1 MVVLIYV
8 FPCNPVQRVYL
19 GPIIVRPL
27 PGLLSLNEALG
38 SSLLVTFIRLI
49 FYLAPSMCQN
59 LQRYGEYDHELDGWA
74 PCQESLESLG
84 EGRHSGSVGN

>member
-8 FPCNPVQRVYL
+8 FPSNLMQRVCL
-19 GPIIVRPL
+19 GPVIVRPL
-27 PGLLSLNEALG
+27 PGLLSLSEALG

-59 LQRYGEYDHELDGWA
+59 LPRYWEYDHELDSWA
-74 PCQESLESLG
+74 PCQESLES
-84 EGRHSGSVGN
+84 VGKAGIQVL